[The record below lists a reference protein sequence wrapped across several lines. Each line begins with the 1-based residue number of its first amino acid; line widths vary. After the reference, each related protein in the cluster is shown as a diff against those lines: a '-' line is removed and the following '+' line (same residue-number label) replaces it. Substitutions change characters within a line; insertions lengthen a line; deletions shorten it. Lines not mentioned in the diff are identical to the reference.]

1 MKTRTIAALCL
12 LATAFL
18 PSVSASDGSVLW
30 IHPEPKTCV
39 TDPCEQYYCDSLD
52 ETDGAV
58 RHERFRDCSERFS
71 IDTID
76 CIFGEHWESYTVGLV
91 TVRYS
96 ACNQP

>member
-1 MKTRTIAALCL
+1 MRILALAVLL
-12 LATAFL
+12 LALVAFV
-18 PSVSASDGSVLW
+18 PGGAARPNPVW

-39 TDPCEQYYCDSLD
+39 TEPCEQYYCDTLD
-52 ETDGAV
+52 ESNGAV

-76 CIFGEHWESYTVGLV
+76 CIFGEHWETYTVGLV